1 MKTRTLGKTGIVV
14 SEIGLG
20 GLFTSGLGPG
30 FEESKKA
37 VFKALDLG
45 INYIDTAPGYA
56 DSEATLGKI
65 LREVKSPL
73 VISTKLGGRPLPFDP
88 RNAGQLRSS
97 VEESLKLLG
106 RDVIDVLF
114 IHEPDRPQQYPW
126 WTEPQRA
133 YGPVIDVL
141 AELKKS
147 GKIRFT
153 GLGGTTT
160 TEMSHYLT
168 AGDFD
173 VVLTAFNCSAL
184 FQEAR
189 QEVIPTAVSKN
200 MGIVLGSILQQGA
213 LGRRYDAVVKN
224 KPAWLSK
231 RRQQQFEKFYGLLD
245 KHDMPIV
252 EACVRFALSLPEI
265 SAALIG
271 PKTAVQIEESVAA
284 AGKGPLPADMLKEFE
299 DTAGMLVGRPFEE
312 PMILPFNK
320 PDTYWGPGLANL
332 ASGIPVGKG
341 VL

>member
-1 MKTRTLGKTGIVV
+1 MNFRTLGKTGITV

-30 FEESKKA
+30 FEESKRA

-56 DSEATLGKI
+56 DSEAVLGRI
-65 LREVKSPL
+65 LREVKTPIVL
-73 VISTKLGGRPLPFDP
+73 STKLGGRPLPFNP
-88 RNAGQLRSS
+88 QNADELRRS

-106 RDVIDVLF
+106 REVIDVLI
-114 IHEPDRPQQYPW
+114 IHEPDRPLQYNW
-126 WTEPQRA
+126 WTEPERC
-133 YGPVIDVL
+133 YGPVIEVL
-141 AELKKS
+141 NDLKKR
-147 GKIRFT
+147 GVIRFT

-160 TEMSHYLT
+160 TEMSHYLR

-173 VVLTAFNCSAL
+173 VLLTAFNYSAA
-184 FQEAR
+184 FQEATR
-189 QEVIPTAVSKN
+189 ELLPEAIGKK
-200 MGIVLGSILQQGA
+200 MGIVLGSVLQQGA
-213 LGRRYDAVVKN
+213 LGRRYDEVLKK

-231 RRQQQFEKFYGLLD
+231 PRQEQLRQFYDILD
-245 KHDMPIV
+245 RHQMPIV
-252 EACVRFALSLPEI
+252 EACIRFVITNPDI
-265 SAALIG
+265 STALIG
-271 PKTAVQIEESVAA
+271 AKTATQIEESVTAA
-284 AGKGPLPADMLKEFE
+284 AKGPLALDLLSEINQMASMVPF
-299 DTAGMLVGRPFEE
+299 RPFEE